1 MKTIETLASVT
12 DDHRLLIEIPLGQE
26 WQPGPRR
33 IVVVVEDGLADV
45 TRKIAAGSWGK
56 YDCGLND
63 PASTFRRED
72 IYGDDG
78 R

>member
-12 DDHRLLIEIPLGQE
+12 DDHRLMVDIPLGRD
-26 WQPGPRR
+26 WLPGPRR
-33 IVVVVEDGLADV
+33 IVVVVEDELADV
-45 TRKIAAGSWGK
+45 SRKSVVGSWVK

-63 PASTFRRED
+63 PTNTFRRED